1 MVSITV
7 IIPARN
13 AAAFIQEAVESLQ
26 NQTFSNWEAIIINDG
41 SDDETGHLA
50 DIINEAESRVHVV
63 HKPISQGL
71 SAARNTGLELAQG
84 EFIQFL
90 DADDKLLPHKLE
102 TQLAYLAAH
111 PACDMVCGSGQ
122 YFDTHGPVPTEYPP
136 PLGSALATLL
146 TRNYI
151 LVNAALTRKSAI
163 ENVGLFKEASSTRLP
178 VYGCEDW
185 DFWLRIAINGGQI
198 HWLDSTLVHN
208 RWHQANMSKETL
220 LMQRSYVWV
229 LEEAERNRP
238 LLSNWHQ
245 ALLTS
250 QLFCRR
256 ALYVL
261 ALFESGDSEEA
272 KQEAKICAEQSAGM
286 AKAFFLTQSTFGQ
299 PPIGE
304 PMQQWAWSLIPRLT
318 RRLGRIATAQL

>member
-1 MVSITV
+1 
-7 IIPARN
+7 
-13 AAAFIQEAVESLQ
+13 
-26 NQTFSNWEAIIINDG
+26 
-41 SDDETGHLA
+41 
-50 DIINEAESRVHVV
+50 
-63 HKPISQGL
+63 
-71 SAARNTGLELAQG
+71 
-84 EFIQFL
+84 
-90 DADDKLLPHKLE
+90 
-102 TQLAYLAAH
+102 
-111 PACDMVCGSGQ
+111 
-122 YFDTHGPVPTEYPP
+122 
-136 PLGSALATLL
+136 
-146 TRNYI
+146 
-151 LVNAALTRKSAI
+151 
-163 ENVGLFKEASSTRLP
+163 
-178 VYGCEDW
+178 
-185 DFWLRIAINGGQI
+185 
-198 HWLDSTLVHN
+198 
-208 RWHQANMSKETL
+208 
-220 LMQRSYVWV
+220 
-229 LEEAERNRP
+229 NRP